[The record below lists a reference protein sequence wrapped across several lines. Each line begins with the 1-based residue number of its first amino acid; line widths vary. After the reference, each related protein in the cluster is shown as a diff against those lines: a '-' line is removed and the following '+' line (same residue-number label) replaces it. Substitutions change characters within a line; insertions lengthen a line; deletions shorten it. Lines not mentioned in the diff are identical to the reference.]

1 MPRTHARSLVMA
13 ALTAMLLTLPAAA
26 QDAGPQV
33 DGTTPTT
40 AAVAPPVPT
49 FPVYV
54 VPYMRGGD
62 SSATVVSITNLG
74 DTSCATSVDWKVG
87 VGGVAC
93 RTFLTHG
100 GGSPVGDA
108 LDHCTNPN
116 VVGCN
121 ATCPQPAPLGLRV
134 EGAAIVGAQASCRTR
149 IAVDARIYYF
159 TSSGEVAGVAD
170 LKVIKLPAANKGE

>member
-100 GGSPVGDA
+100 GGACAPWLARGGGRDRRSAGELQDE
-108 LDHCTNPN
+108 DR
-116 VVGCN
+116 GR
-121 ATCPQPAPLGLRV
+121 CPHLLLHQQR
-134 EGAAIVGAQASCRTR
+134 
-149 IAVDARIYYF
+149 
-159 TSSGEVAGVAD
+159 
-170 LKVIKLPAANKGE
+170 